1 VIFCVKPDFYPR
13 LSAFICG
20 SVCIRITGTSKKI
33 GAKLR
38 GRSGAI
44 EAEDILAEAIR
55 RDAELES
62 GAVEALSE
70 QAFWDGWR
78 RRNS

>member
-1 VIFCVKPDFYPR
+1 MSTLQEIEAAMLQLSEKDR
-13 LSAFICG
+13 LRLAEKILDSLSG
-20 SVCIRITGTSKKI
+20 S
-33 GAKLR
+33 L
-38 GRSGAI
+38 

-62 GAVEALSE
+62 GAVKSLSE
-70 QAFWDGWR
+70 QEFWDGVR

>member
-1 VIFCVKPDFYPR
+1 MSTLQEIEAAMLQLSEKDR
-13 LSAFICG
+13 LRLAEKILDSLSG
-20 SVCIRITGTSKKI
+20 S
-33 GAKLR
+33 L
-38 GRSGAI
+38 

-62 GAVEALSE
+62 GAVKALSE
-70 QAFWDGWR
+70 QEFWDGVR

>member
-1 VIFCVKPDFYPR
+1 MSTLQEIEAAMLQLSEKDR
-13 LSAFICG
+13 LRLAEKILDSLSG
-20 SVCIRITGTSKKI
+20 S
-33 GAKLR
+33 L
-38 GRSGAI
+38 

-62 GAVEALSE
+62 GEVKALSE
-70 QAFWDGWR
+70 QEFWDGVR